1 VNRPTESPN
10 PKGVRLPSAG
20 RSFGGMF
27 ILRIASQLVT
37 LATIIQLSRFLGPD
51 GFGRYS
57 FLYSGLFL
65 ILTLFNVNG
74 LNDILAR
81 DLSANPEER
90 NRIYQNGL
98 ALKLIAG
105 GLAFIIAVIL
115 ILTTDWVNIPKPVA
129 CFGALTLF
137 VSFTIGSFRQVWDVP
152 YQVDFRMIPAS
163 LVNFSG
169 RILFLVSLSAIQS
182 YTQMPIWISNRFNPQ
197 TTVSLSKTLTV
208 IIIVQTLVEITA
220 MIGLGALNR
229 KYHYPMLP
237 KWNPKTL
244 RYLIIQSWP
253 LAAAGGFVMIYSKV
267 NVLLLQVFL
276 SERNV
281 GLYAAPMRIADA
293 LVIIPTVFM
302 VSAMPILSVFYKE
315 SRQKFDTLV
324 ALSFRLMFLCSLA
337 AGAIAVF
344 YSKPLMEL
352 LYSAEYSSAALVMA
366 VLVGG
371 TLFTFGSILLSG
383 IMVVA
388 GEQKL
393 LMTIYALQTVINLG
407 LNIWLIPKFG
417 ITGAAAAFVFTY
429 FCIFSLI
436 LLWRRVRH
444 FGVTWFKVLI
454 LPLISAFIAG
464 LSVKL
469 FHFSLIPAMIIIPA
483 VFMAFFWI
491 FGGWKKDDFALL
503 KEMMTFRSGT
513 VQEKA
518 DPDE

>member
-1 VNRPTESPN
+1 
-10 PKGVRLPSAG
+10 
-20 RSFGGMF
+20 MF

-74 LNDILAR
+74 LNDILVR

-90 NRIYQNGL
+90 NSIYQNGL

-105 GLAFIIAVIL
+105 CLAFIIAVIL
-115 ILTTDWVNIPKPVA
+115 ILTTDWINIPKAVA

-169 RILFLVSLSAIQS
+169 RILFLVSLIYIQS
-182 YTQMPIWISNRFNPQ
+182 YVQMPIWIFSGFNPQ
-197 TTVSLSKTLTV
+197 ITSSLSKALTA
-208 IIIVQTLVEITA
+208 IIIIQTLVEITA
-220 MIGLGALNR
+220 MTGMGALNR

-237 KWNPKTL
+237 KWNPKTI
-244 RYLIIQSWP
+244 RYLIVESWP
-253 LAAAGGFVMIYSKV
+253 LAVAGGFVMIYSKV
-267 NVLLLQVFL
+267 NVLLLQFFL
-276 SERNV
+276 SERDV

-302 VSAMPILSVFYKE
+302 VSAMPILSVLYKG
-315 SRQKFDTLV
+315 SRQRFDDMV
-324 ALSFRLMFLCSLA
+324 ALSFRLMIICSLA

-352 LYSAEYSSAALVMA
+352 LYSAEYSSATPVMA
-366 VLVGG
+366 ILVGG
-371 TLFTFGSILLSG
+371 TLFTFGAILLSG
-383 IMVVA
+383 ILIVT

-393 LMTIYALQTVINLG
+393 LMIIYALQTVINLG

-417 ITGAAAAFVFTY
+417 ITGAAVASIFTY
-429 FCIFSLI
+429 FCIFNLI
-436 LLWRRVRH
+436 LLWQRVRY

-454 LPLISAFIAG
+454 IPLISAFVAG
-464 LSVKL
+464 FSVKL
-469 FHFSLIPAMIIIPA
+469 AHFSLFPAIIMIPVAFLA
-483 VFMAFFWI
+483 FYWMA
-491 FGGWKKDDFALL
+491 GGWKKDDFALL
-503 KEMMTFRSGT
+503 TEMMTFRSA

-518 DPDE
+518 IHDE

>member
-1 VNRPTESPN
+1 MLKRVS
-10 PKGVRLPSAG
+10 LPSAG

-37 LATIIQLSRFLGPD
+37 LAAIIQLSRFLGPD

-74 LNDILAR
+74 LNDILVR
-81 DLSANPEER
+81 DLSANLEAR

-105 GLAFIIAVIL
+105 CLAFIIAVIL
-115 ILTTDWVNIPKPVA
+115 ILTTDWVNIPKAVA

-137 VSFTIGSFRQVWDVP
+137 VSFAISSFRQVWDVP

-169 RILFLVSLSAIQS
+169 RVLFLLCLITIQLAYRYPTWMVSGFIGQI
-182 YTQMPIWISNRFNPQ
+182 TG
-197 TTVSLSKTLTV
+197 SLSKALTA
-208 IIIVQTLVEITA
+208 IIIIQTLIEITA
-220 MIGLGALNR
+220 MTGLGVLNR

-237 KWNPKTL
+237 RWDPMTI
-244 RYLIIQSWP
+244 RYLLIETWP
-253 LAAAGGFVMIYSKV
+253 LAVAGGFVMIYSKV
-267 NVLLLQVFL
+267 NVLLLQFFL
-276 SERNV
+276 SERDV

-293 LVIIPTVFM
+293 LVIIPTIFL
-302 VSAMPILSVFYKE
+302 VSAMPIFSVLYRK
-315 SRQKFDTLV
+315 SRRKFDTLV
-324 ALSFRLMFLCSLA
+324 ALSFRLMLICSLA
-337 AGAIAVF
+337 AGTIAVF
-344 YSKPLMEL
+344 YAQPLIEL
-352 LYSAEYSSAALVMA
+352 IYSADYSSAAPVMA
-366 VLVGG
+366 ILVGG
-371 TLFTFGSILLSG
+371 TLFNFSSILLSG

-491 FGGWKKDDFALL
+491 SGGWKKDDFALL